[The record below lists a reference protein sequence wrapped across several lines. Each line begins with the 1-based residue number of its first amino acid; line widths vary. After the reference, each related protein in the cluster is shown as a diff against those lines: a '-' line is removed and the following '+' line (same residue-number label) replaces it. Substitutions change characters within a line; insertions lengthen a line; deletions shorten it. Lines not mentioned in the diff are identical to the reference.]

1 MVSEPISQL
10 NMKKACLGSIHLAL
24 ILITLLMSSCAPV
37 GPDFIKPGAEVP
49 QAWIQPEI
57 ASQLGSEPELS
68 TWWQAFNDPVLDN
81 LVKTARQQNNNLE
94 IAGLRVLEA
103 RAQLGVVSGAI
114 YPQSQL
120 MAGEARYQSPP
131 ENTGVTNNYWNYAL
145 GATVAW
151 EIDFW
156 GKFRRGIESADA
168 ALLSSVAAYD
178 QALVLLTAQV
188 VDTYLSV
195 RVIEEQLRISKENIR
210 LQERSYQIAE
220 VLYESGDTSELD
232 MQQAHTLLMSTK
244 STVPGLK
251 TQLNKARNALATLLG
266 MLPGTIDVRLHGTGG
281 VPLIPEDI
289 VIGVPADMLRRRPDV
304 RQAELLALAQN
315 AQVGVA
321 EAGLYPSFSLAGS
334 IGLAS
339 GSPSDSSFGSLFGSD
354 AVTYSIGPKFVWPF
368 FNYGRI
374 TNTIRV
380 QDARLQQA
388 LVKYRETVLQAA
400 TEAENAIAGLIGAKD
415 QYALL
420 AETVDS
426 AKRSAS
432 LSTLRYTEGFSDYQ
446 RVLNSQQAL
455 FTQQQRLISTQ
466 EAGVKSLAA
475 LFKALGGGWEGRDG
489 GSFVPSTTLET
500 MKARTDWGKV
510 IQYQIDGPTPQSS
523 GKYSVD
529 W

>member
-1 MVSEPISQL
+1 MRKAFKGSRYLSIFLLVFLL
-10 NMKKACLGSIHLAL
+10 N
-24 ILITLLMSSCAPV
+24 SCAPV
-37 GPDFIKPGAEVP
+37 GPDFVKPVAEVP
-49 QAWIQPEI
+49 ESWTQPE
-57 ASQLGSEPELS
+57 ATPLSAPVPDLS
-68 TWWQAFNDPVLDN
+68 TWWRTFNDPVLDN
-81 LVKTARQQNNNLE
+81 LVAIARQRNNNLE

-103 RAQLGVVSGAI
+103 RAQLGVVTGSI

-120 MAGEARYQSPP
+120 TAGEANYLSPP
-131 ENTGVTNNYWNYAL
+131 ENTGVTSNYWNYTL

-168 ALLSSVAAYD
+168 ALMSSVAAYD
-178 QALVLLTAQV
+178 QALVLLTSQV
-188 VDTYLSV
+188 VDTYVLV
-195 RVIEEQLRISKENIR
+195 RVLEEQLRISRENIR
-210 LQERSYQIAE
+210 LQERSYEIAE
-220 VLYESGDTSELD
+220 VLYDSGDTSELD
-232 MQQAHTLLMSTK
+232 MQQAHTLLMSTRA
-244 STVPGLK
+244 TVPGLLS
-251 TQLNKARNALATLLG
+251 QLKQTRNALGTLLG
-266 MLPGTIDVRLHGTGG
+266 MVPGSVEALLEGTGS
-281 VPLIPEDI
+281 VPQIPEGLS
-289 VIGVPADMLRRRPDV
+289 IGVPADMLRRRPDV
-304 RQAELLALAQN
+304 RQTELLALAQN

-354 AVTYSIGPKFVWPF
+354 AVTYSIGPSFVWPF
-368 FNYGRI
+368 LNYGRI
-374 TNTIRV
+374 TNAVRV

-388 LVKYRETVLQAA
+388 LVNYRETVLQAA
-400 TEAENAIAGLIGAKD
+400 TEAENAISGFIGARD

-420 AETVDS
+420 SETVES

-432 LSTLRYTEGFSDYQ
+432 LSTLRYKEGFSDYL

-466 EAGVKSLAA
+466 EAGVRSLVA

-489 GSFVPSTTLET
+489 DSFVPSSTLET
-500 MKARTDWGKV
+500 MQNRTDWGKV
-510 IQYQIDGPTPQSS
+510 IDYRIDEPTAQSA
-523 GKYSVD
+523 GRYKID